1 MFNTLSTDRGI
12 RLIYTFR
19 LNVVPEFLNTKLF
32 RQEIIW
38 FNLNLYPFITL
49 TMLTTVAG
57 NVIWELASSRLQ
69 GFQMNIPRNETIRLN
84 RTLYKHHCF
93 QSERLEFSDL
103 TTSCE
108 WKVFSISSLLLVY
121 LPCTELRQ
129 FGRRKGNGW
138 LSQLLSHS
146 LSVHSYK

>member
-69 GFQMNIPRNETIRLN
+69 GFQMNIPRNEAIE
-84 RTLYKHHCF
+84 LYI
-93 QSERLEFSDL
+93 S
-103 TTSCE
+103 TS
-108 WKVFSISSLLLVY
+108 VFS
-121 LPCTELRQ
+121 Q
-129 FGRRKGNGW
+129 KD
-138 LSQLLSHS
+138 
-146 LSVHSYK
+146 